1 MPDLLRKHLS
11 AFELEENEIQLS
23 PHELDTG
30 EYSSQS
36 LDAFINAACASA
48 QNTSSDYAE
57 VLMAQ
62 NPEIL
67 DIVEW
72 TKVSMDDWLAFSI
85 LMRNTIVEMV
95 NRLLQNTR

>member
-1 MPDLLRKHLS
+1 MRRHLL
-11 AFELEENEIQLS
+11 AFEQEENEIELNQ
-23 PHELDTG
+23 HELDTG
-30 EYSSQS
+30 EYTRDS
-36 LDAFINAACASA
+36 LEAFIDAAATSA
-48 QNTSSDYAE
+48 ENTSCGYTEA
-57 VLMAQ
+57 LMAQ

-72 TKVSMDDWLAFSI
+72 TKVSMDNWLAFSI

>member
-1 MPDLLRKHLS
+1 
-11 AFELEENEIQLS
+11 
-23 PHELDTG
+23 
-30 EYSSQS
+30 
-36 LDAFINAACASA
+36 
-48 QNTSSDYAE
+48 
-57 VLMAQ
+57 MAQ

-72 TKVSMDDWLAFSI
+72 TKVSMDDWLTFSI